1 MKIDDRSKSFDL
13 EAYLRGFLG
22 SVVRFGEAAV
32 HGQAA
37 SNKQYAGWGV
47 DYIGHRDDQRLGAC
61 DGTGKRTPSTVS

>member
-1 MKIDDRSKSFDL
+1 MNVDDRSKSFDL

-22 SVVRFGEAAV
+22 SVVRFGEAAI

-47 DYIGHRDDQRLGAC
+47 SCIGGRPTNKVLTR
-61 DGTGKRTPSTVS
+61 R

>member
-1 MKIDDRSKSFDL
+1 MNVDDRSKSFDL

-22 SVVRFGEAAV
+22 SVVRFGEAAI

-47 DYIGHRDDQRLGAC
+47 NHIGQRDGQKNRSL
-61 DGTGKRTPSTVS
+61 